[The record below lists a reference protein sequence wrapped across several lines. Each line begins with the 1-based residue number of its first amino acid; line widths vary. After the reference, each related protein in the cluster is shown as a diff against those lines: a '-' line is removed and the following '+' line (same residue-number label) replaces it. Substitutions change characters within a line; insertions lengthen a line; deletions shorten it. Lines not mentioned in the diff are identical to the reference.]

1 MTDPS
6 VFVSAAEMTA
16 QSRSWAAGGQTVAVV
31 PTMGALHEGHRALMR
46 EARRRADRVVVT
58 VFVNP
63 TQFDRSSDLDSYPR
77 DLEADLAC
85 CSSEDVDAVFAPTI
99 AEVYPAGATAT
110 VSPGP
115 IAERLEGAHRPGHFT
130 GVATVVLRLFEIV
143 LPGVAV
149 FGEKDAQQLA
159 VIRSVCAEHEV
170 NTDIVGVPTVREADG
185 LALSSRNVR
194 LSRDARE
201 AAVALPGALR
211 SINEA
216 WRSGERSPSALRI
229 LGHQIIEQGGGECD
243 YVDLVD
249 PRSFIT
255 ADPPE
260 AGDLIVAAAWF
271 GGIRLIDNLELSL

>member
-1 MTDPS
+1 
-6 VFVSAAEMTA
+6 
-16 QSRSWAAGGQTVAVV
+16 
-31 PTMGALHEGHRALMR
+31 MGALHEGHRALMR

-85 CSSEDVDAVFAPTI
+85 CSSEEVDAVFAPTI
-99 AEVYPAGATAT
+99 AEVYPAGTTAT

-201 AAVALPGALR
+201 SAVALPGALR
-211 SINEA
+211 SISEA
-216 WRSGERSPSALRI
+216 WRSGERSPSALRT

-255 ADPPE
+255 ADPPG